1 MKTLI
6 TFLGRVPKQ
15 SQGEYRRARYQFPD
29 GIRET
34 AYIGLELTRY
44 LRPDHLIV
52 LGTDGSQWELLVLQ
66 GQGEDRLEWALAIE
80 QAIGERRLTQ
90 DMLDRAAPCIEAALG
105 CRVSLRLIPYGREQ
119 AEQASILQ
127 LIARMVAEGEVHF
140 DVTHAFRHLSM
151 IAFTAAFLL
160 QELGRLR
167 VGGLWYG
174 ALEMDPGGQGAAPV
188 VKLDGLLN
196 AQAWVAALARYDAAG
211 DYGVFADLLKKDG
224 FAAPLADS
232 LREAAFLERTTDVHG
247 AAAVLRRVFNELKR
261 PLRGA
266 SEIFRDSLMAK
277 LRWARSGDL
286 ADHQKQLAWSYLERE
301 DYLRAAIFAVEAC
314 ISRACWHEGRKPTD
328 KNARARFAGDEGLD
342 SLKCRLP
349 GAGLSS
355 FLELKRLRNCL
366 AHGFTRSDEPLRA
379 ETDSPDRM
387 RRWMQQRMA
396 GILGSAGDRW
406 PW

>member
-1 MKTLI
+1 MKTLV

-29 GIRET
+29 GVRET
-34 AYIGLELTRY
+34 AYIGLELTRF
-44 LRPDHLIV
+44 LQPDHLVV

-66 GQGEDRLEWALAIE
+66 GQGEGRLELALAIE
-80 QAIGERRLTQ
+80 QAIEQRRLTQ

-105 CRVSLRLIPYGREQ
+105 CRVSLRLIPYGREA
-119 AEQASILQ
+119 AEQSAILQ
-127 LIARMVAEGEVHF
+127 LIDRMVAEGEVHF

-160 QELGRLR
+160 QELGRIR

-174 ALEMDPGGQGAAPV
+174 ALEMDPKGEGGAPV
-188 VKLDGLLN
+188 VQLDGLLH
-196 AQAWVAALARYDAAG
+196 AQAWAAALARYDATG

-224 FAAPLADS
+224 FVAPLADS
-232 LREAAFLERTTDVHG
+232 LREAAFRERTTDVHG
-247 AAAVLRRVFNELKR
+247 AAAVLRKVSGELKK

-266 SEIFRDSLMAK
+266 SEIFRSSLVTK

-286 ADHQKQLAWSYLERE
+286 ADHQRELAWSYLERE

-314 ISRACWHEGRKPTD
+314 ISRACWHQNRKPTD

-342 SLKCRLP
+342 WLKCRMS
-349 GAGLSS
+349 GDGHSS
-355 FLELKRLRNCL
+355 FLELRRLRNCL
-366 AHGFTRSDEPLRA
+366 AHGFTRNDEPLRL
-379 ETDSPDRM
+379 ETDSPDKM
-387 RRWMQQRMA
+387 RRWMRQRMA
-396 GILGSAGDRW
+396 NVLGEAGSRW